1 MWKLLL
7 IRSTLDHRLVR
18 CFEVLRMRRLT
29 AWVVP
34 SLATIL
40 LRTILLR
47 LLVSIS
53 WLQAFETTPH
63 CLLLVSRHRGHRRHL
78 LI

>member
-7 IRSTLDHRLVR
+7 IGSTLDHRLVR
-18 CFEVLRMRRLT
+18 RFEILRMRRLT
-29 AWVVP
+29 ARMVP
-34 SLATIL
+34 TLATIL

-47 LLVSIS
+47 LLVRIS
-53 WLQAFETTPH
+53 WLQAFETTSH
-63 CLLLVSRHRGHRRHL
+63 CLLLVSRHRRHRRHL